1 MIRMENDITWKKTE
15 ATSVRSG
22 SPGYGILFS
31 TVFIPLP
38 FQDFAV
44 PLLGNYDNLG
54 YWDSGLTFFFEAFYS
69 GII

>member
-54 YWDSGLTFFFEAFYS
+54 Y
-69 GII
+69 